1 MKNILKN
8 LLAVLLIA
16 TTATTARA
24 VDDSF
29 GFERTKD
36 ASSGQFSDF
45 ALESSY
51 EKISLNWIE
60 SFESG
65 RIQPLTGVFKYTID
79 GVEYSTS
86 NGQTAYKYYGVLE
99 EAEWG
104 YVFRDCAVK
113 PGTYAETTPDKSY
126 SLGRPWQN
134 EPRCYFLNTVMEI
147 LPTDIGWRPWPRYRP
162 IFMSIIRSTKTGIPS
177 TSVYAAI
184 RRRAKINIH
193 PY

>member
-1 MKNILKN
+1 MRKNILKN

-36 ASSGQFSDF
+36 ASSGLFSDF
-45 ALESSY
+45 ALESGY

-99 EAEWG
+99 EAE
-104 YVFRDCAVK
+104 
-113 PGTYAETTPDKSY
+113 
-126 SLGRPWQN
+126 
-134 EPRCYFLNTVMEI
+134 
-147 LPTDIGWRPWPRYRP
+147 
-162 IFMSIIRSTKTGIPS
+162 
-177 TSVYAAI
+177 
-184 RRRAKINIH
+184 
-193 PY
+193 

>member
-36 ASSGQFSDF
+36 ASGGLFSDF
-45 ALESSY
+45 ALESGY

-86 NGQTAYKYYGVLE
+86 NGQTAYKYYDVLE
-99 EAEWG
+99 EAE
-104 YVFRDCAVK
+104 
-113 PGTYAETTPDKSY
+113 
-126 SLGRPWQN
+126 
-134 EPRCYFLNTVMEI
+134 
-147 LPTDIGWRPWPRYRP
+147 
-162 IFMSIIRSTKTGIPS
+162 
-177 TSVYAAI
+177 
-184 RRRAKINIH
+184 
-193 PY
+193 

>member
-79 GVEYSTS
+79 GVEYSTINTMAS
-86 NGQTAYKYYGVLE
+86 WK
-99 EAEWG
+99 
-104 YVFRDCAVK
+104 K
-113 PGTYAETTPDKSY
+113 PSGAIS
-126 SLGRPWQN
+126 
-134 EPRCYFLNTVMEI
+134 I
-147 LPTDIGWRPWPRYRP
+147 PTISALR
-162 IFMSIIRSTKTGIPS
+162 
-177 TSVYAAI
+177 
-184 RRRAKINIH
+184 
-193 PY
+193 

>member
-99 EAEWG
+99 EAE
-104 YVFRDCAVK
+104 
-113 PGTYAETTPDKSY
+113 
-126 SLGRPWQN
+126 
-134 EPRCYFLNTVMEI
+134 
-147 LPTDIGWRPWPRYRP
+147 
-162 IFMSIIRSTKTGIPS
+162 
-177 TSVYAAI
+177 
-184 RRRAKINIH
+184 
-193 PY
+193 